1 MSNYRNP
8 VFSNVLEPFEEIQ
21 GAGVFDRRLA
31 ATNPH
36 EELME
41 EQSELQRK
49 LSRRSSKNTPGR
61 SLWKRKSTKKTAAA
75 SLATAAGPAL
85 KHLDLQSSQSLVS
98 MDSKLANDTSDEDH
112 DFSAFISRSIIP
124 DPLGELPAWFK
135 KENGMAAANTSS
147 YRIKYPLHNPTGPKW
162 YKNYH
167 LIPPAQLNPG
177 NRPPS
182 VFSPSFPPMA
192 STLNDRSEDSIR
204 LPGPSRTPSGT
215 SLQTPS
221 SSQIRIPESGGK
233 PRSRK
238 TSQDNA
244 DLLDASDPWGTHWHH
259 QSPYDTGTNIS
270 PVSVDPPE
278 GRSRSR
284 LSSMNGTPTRRK
296 TVTPSP
302 LSQSTSALH
311 TQPSEPNITRKLSKR
326 RKPVLGNLFSGQDS
340 LQVPDTSAR
349 RHSTILPTS
358 VPNTSTV
365 ALSTHSSKKERR
377 TSVLGRLVR
386 KFSML
391 TKSTQDVGPT
401 ISERAEDEATAPSE
415 PRRSFFSQR
424 QPSPEKP
431 SMEKKH
437 SDPSKRVPPPQ
448 IEIDSRTTEGL
459 GPSPELEREI
469 LDYRSSISLEVPFSP
484 GRLTIANPDAPSTG
498 GSTPIR
504 LSLALPPEDSPHIS
518 VSPLL
523 QPVQHRHDRNPSRES
538 VAHPTSKTSPVK
550 RKSPAPAPSLSVP
563 DTVRS
568 PASVQSLPPLST
580 HRRAPSI
587 PPLSMGAPSL
597 LTSPV
602 AAPEVKT
609 FHAYSIATAA
619 IVSTSDDSPLSRA
632 SILVNPP
639 TPHNPDE
646 LHPDLPFELPEIER
660 IPSKAPSRETSP
672 VKKGDGEV
680 RMAKSNSTTSR
691 KTETFRLVRN
701 PSDKVSSFDNTIT
714 AEGEQWTVV
723 NSSDAPRRRRTK
735 EKPVEKSE
743 RVERVEK
750 PSSRS
755 STNYYESERVEK
767 PSSRSSTKD
776 RESSRR
782 DQRRQDRAAHEAVEN
797 QGRAGSSSQG
807 QTKRAKPET
816 ADSGTLLERPSR
828 ARSFDTTSRTS
839 VNQPMV
845 LMLQGE
851 PPRQRKSDDRPRDSY
866 NPKPI
871 RPGPSPISGIVHVE
885 RMPSNT
891 TRPISELPPAADI
904 NALRAREAW
913 EMDRLW
919 KGRSMNHQ
927 ESNMI
932 ASPSSRD
939 SPQVNGEFRVDASGH
954 GSSHTSYLVQPLQAH
969 PMPASVFYANMPSAP
984 PPIIYTAS
992 SPYGQVLHQAS
1003 HQSVYRSLHNS
1014 FTFPSTEPP
1023 ADSPSRQNPLP
1034 HPPRESSYQ
1043 PAYLSTLADRGS
1055 GTSLDYWT
1063 NK

>member
-1 MSNYRNP
+1 MANYRSP
-8 VFSNVLEPFEEIQ
+8 VFSSVLEPFEESQ
-21 GAGVFDRRLA
+21 GAGVFDRRLV
-31 ATNPH
+31 ATNLH

-41 EQSELQRK
+41 EQYQPQRK
-49 LSRRSSKNTPGR
+49 LSRRSSKNTSGR
-61 SLWKRKSTKKTAAA
+61 SLWNRKSTKKTTAAA
-75 SLATAAGPAL
+75 LAATAAGPAL

-98 MDSKLANDTSDEDH
+98 MDSKLGNDISDEDH
-112 DFSAFISRSIIP
+112 DFPTFISRSIIP

-135 KENGMAAANTSS
+135 KENDMAAANTSS

-270 PVSVDPPE
+270 AVAVDPPE

-284 LSSMNGTPTRRK
+284 MSSMNTPPTRRK

-311 TQPSEPNITRKLSKR
+311 TQTSEPNITRKLSKR
-326 RKPVLGNLFSGQDS
+326 RKPMLGNFFNGQDS

-349 RHSTILPTS
+349 RHSTLLPTS
-358 VPNTSTV
+358 VPNASTV

-386 KFSML
+386 KFSIL
-391 TKSTQDVGPT
+391 TKSAQDAGPT
-401 ISERAEDEATAPSE
+401 ISERAEDEGAAPSE

-424 QPSPEKP
+424 HPSPEKP

-437 SDPSKRVPPPQ
+437 SDPSKRVPPPR
-448 IEIDSRTTEGL
+448 IDIDLQTTDGL
-459 GPSPELEREI
+459 TPPTDLEREI
-469 LDYRSSISLEVPFSP
+469 PDHRSSISLEVPFSP
-484 GRLTIANPDAPSTG
+484 GRLTIANPDSPSSG
-498 GSTPIR
+498 GNTPIR
-504 LSLALPPEDSPHIS
+504 QSLALPPEDLPHID

-523 QPVQHRHDRNPSRES
+523 QPVQQHHGRNPSRES
-538 VAHPTSKTSPVK
+538 VAHPSGKTSPVK
-550 RKSPAPAPSLSVP
+550 RKSPAPAPSSSVP
-563 DTVRS
+563 DAVRS
-568 PASVQSLPPLST
+568 PPSVQSLPLQL
-580 HRRAPSI
+580 PSI
-587 PPLSMGAPSL
+587 PSLSMGSPSL
-597 LTSPV
+597 LISSV
-602 AAPEVKT
+602 AAPEVRT
-609 FHAYSIATAA
+609 FHAYSIATTT

-632 SILVNPP
+632 SMLVNPP
-639 TPHNPDE
+639 TPHNPAE
-646 LHPDLPFELPEIER
+646 LHPDLPLELPQIER
-660 IPSKAPSRETSP
+660 VPSKAPSRDNSP

-680 RMAKSNSTTSR
+680 RVAKSNSTTSR
-691 KTETFRLVRN
+691 KTETFMLMRN
-701 PSDKVSSFDNTIT
+701 PSDKGLSSDNAIT

-755 STNYYESERVEK
+755 STNYRESERVEK

-782 DQRRQDRAAHEAVEN
+782 DQRRQDKTAQEAGEN
-797 QGRAGSSSQG
+797 QGRVGSNSQAR
-807 QTKRAKPET
+807 TNRPKPET
-816 ADSGTLLERPSR
+816 ADTSSLSGRPSR

-839 VNQPMV
+839 VSQPMV
-845 LMLQGE
+845 FTLQGE
-851 PPRQRKSDDRPRDSY
+851 PPRQHKSDDRPRDSHY
-866 NPKPI
+866 PKPI
-871 RPGPSPISGIVHVE
+871 RPGPSPISGIARVE
-885 RMPSNT
+885 RLPQNA
-891 TRPISELPPAADI
+891 TRPTSELPSAADI

-939 SPQVNGEFRVDASGH
+939 SRQVNGEFRVDTSGH

-992 SPYGQVLHQAS
+992 SPYGQMLNQAS
-1003 HQSVYRSLHNS
+1003 HSTYRSSSNS
-1014 FTFPSTEPP
+1014 FAFPSTEFP

-1034 HPPRESSYQ
+1034 RPPRESSYQ
-1043 PAYLSTLADRGS
+1043 PTHLSTLADRGS
-1055 GTSLDYWT
+1055 GTSSDYWT

>member
-1 MSNYRNP
+1 M
-8 VFSNVLEPFEEIQ
+8 
-21 GAGVFDRRLA
+21 FDRRLV

-36 EELME
+36 EELMD
-41 EQSELQRK
+41 QPQRK
-49 LSRRSSKNTPGR
+49 LSRRSSKNPSGR
-61 SLWKRKSTKKTAAA
+61 SLWNRKSTKKTTAAA
-75 SLATAAGPAL
+75 LAATAAGPAL

-112 DFSAFISRSIIP
+112 DFPTFISRSIIP

-147 YRIKYPLHNPTGPKW
+147 YRIKYPLHNPAGPKW

-167 LIPPAQLNPG
+167 LIPPTQLNPG

-192 STLNDRSEDSIR
+192 SSLNDRSEDSIR
-204 LPGPSRTPSGT
+204 LPSPSRTPSGT

-221 SSQIRIPESGGK
+221 SSQIRIPEPGGK

-284 LSSMNGTPTRRK
+284 LSSMNTAPTRRK

-311 TQPSEPNITRKLSKR
+311 TQTSEPNITRKLSKR

-349 RHSTILPTS
+349 RHSTIFPTS
-358 VPNTSTV
+358 VPNPSTV
-365 ALSTHSSKKERR
+365 ALSTHSSSKKERR

-386 KFSML
+386 KFSIL
-391 TKSTQDVGPT
+391 TKSTQDAGPT
-401 ISERAEDEATAPSE
+401 ISERAEDEGAAPSE

-424 QPSPEKP
+424 QPSPEKS
-431 SMEKKH
+431 SMEKKNP
-437 SDPSKRVPPPQ
+437 DPSKRVPPPRVD
-448 IEIDSRTTEGL
+448 IDLVAQTTDGL
-459 GPSPELEREI
+459 GLSTELEHEI
-469 LDYRSSISLEVPFSP
+469 PDYRSSVSLEVPFSP
-484 GRLTIANPDAPSTG
+484 GRLTIANPDSPSSG
-498 GSTPIR
+498 GNTPIR
-504 LSLALPPEDSPHIS
+504 QSLALPPEDLPHIDG
-518 VSPLL
+518 SPLL
-523 QPVQHRHDRNPSRES
+523 HPVQQRHDRNPSRES
-538 VAHPTSKTSPVK
+538 VAQSSGKTSPVK
-550 RKSPAPAPSLSVP
+550 RISPAPAPSSPVP
-563 DTVRS
+563 DAIRS
-568 PASVQSLPPLST
+568 PASVQSLPPPST
-580 HRRAPSI
+580 YYRPPSI
-587 PPLSMGAPSL
+587 PSLSRGAPSL

-602 AAPEVKT
+602 AAPEVRT
-609 FHAYSIATAA
+609 FHAYSIATNA

-639 TPHNPDE
+639 TPQNPDE
-646 LHPDLPFELPEIER
+646 LHPDLPFEMPQIER
-660 IPSKAPSRETSP
+660 VPSKAPSRENSP

-680 RMAKSNSTTSR
+680 RVAKSNSTTSR
-691 KTETFRLVRN
+691 KTETFRLMRN
-701 PSDKVSSFDNTIT
+701 PSDKVSSSENIIT

-743 RVERVEK
+743 RLERVEK

-755 STNYYESERVEK
+755 STNYRESQRVEK

-782 DQRRQDRAAHEAVEN
+782 DQRRQDKAAQEVVEN

-807 QTKRAKPET
+807 RTKRTKPET
-816 ADSGTLLERPSR
+816 ADSSSLSGRPSR

-845 LMLQGE
+845 FTLQGE
-851 PPRQRKSDDRPRDSY
+851 PPRQRKSDDRPRDSHH
-866 NPKPI
+866 PKPI
-871 RPGPSPISGIVHVE
+871 RPGPSPISGIARVE
-885 RMPSNT
+885 RLPSNSN
-891 TRPISELPPAADI
+891 RPTSELPSAANI

-927 ESNMI
+927 EINVI

-939 SPQVNGEFRVDASGH
+939 SRQVDGEFRVDASGH

-992 SPYGQVLHQAS
+992 SPYGQILHQAS
-1003 HQSVYRSLHNS
+1003 HQSAYRSLPNS
-1014 FTFPSTEPP
+1014 FTFPSTESP
-1023 ADSPSRQNPLP
+1023 ADYPSRQNPLP
-1034 HPPRESSYQ
+1034 RPPRESSYQ
-1043 PAYLSTLADRGS
+1043 PAHLSTLADRGS
-1055 GTSLDYWT
+1055 GASSDYWT
-1063 NK
+1063 NNK